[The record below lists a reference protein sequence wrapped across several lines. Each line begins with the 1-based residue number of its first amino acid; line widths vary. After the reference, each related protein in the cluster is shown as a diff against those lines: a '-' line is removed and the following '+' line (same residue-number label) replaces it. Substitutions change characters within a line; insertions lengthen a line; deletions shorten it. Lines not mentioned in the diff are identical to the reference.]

1 MKGVFVEADLGLSQ
15 DKGRM
20 ESTKRHRSHASEEQ
34 QNEAGTRIL
43 GKAALVESLFSEV
56 QPTTVRAVQRGKA
69 VWTEGNGWASGRLGW
84 QKEVGE
90 EPGPRQKGVRGK
102 VWCDSSLALPEE
114 GNNWP
119 CFWGLLHTRQKDLQ
133 MSS

>member
-1 MKGVFVEADLGLSQ
+1 MTGGFVEADLGLSQ

-20 ESTKRHRSHASEEQ
+20 ESTKRHRSHTSEEQ
-34 QNEAGTRIL
+34 QNEAGTGIL
-43 GKAALVESLFSEV
+43 GKAALAGSLFSEV
-56 QPTTVRAVQRGKA
+56 QPTTVRAVQHGKA
-69 VWTEGNGWASGRLGW
+69 VWTEGNGWASGKLGW

-90 EPGPRQKGVRGK
+90 ELGPRQKGVKGK
-102 VWCDSSLALPEE
+102 VSSLALPEE

-133 MSS
+133 MPS